1 MNGVFVADHFDGVG
15 LCHSTG
21 NKLEACLAAEVLEG
35 FARLPADVDGLDV
48 VGVEVIGSLGS
59 LSLESCLEVAE
70 VAELDAFAFEQEFL
84 QAVDGLGEEPDD
96 VASAIDAAVVGD
108 VAGEV
113 VDVNIATAL
122 SHAIGLGF
130 LDVGFLSAGFRTQ
143 DCDTVINHS
152 CLVLG

>member
-21 NKLEACLAAEVLEG
+21 NELEACLAAEVLEG

-48 VGVEVIGSLGS
+48 VGVEVVGSLGS

-84 QAVDGLGEEPDD
+84 QAIDCLGEETHD
-96 VASAIDAAVVGD
+96 VASAIDAAVIGD

-113 VDVNIATAL
+113 VDIDLATDLRDAERF
-122 SHAIGLGF
+122 GLG
-130 LDVGFLSAGFRTQ
+130 DVGFLGTGLSAH
-143 DCDTVINHS
+143 DCDAVINHN
-152 CLVLG
+152 C

>member
-21 NKLEACLAAEVLEG
+21 NELEACLATEVLEG
-35 FARLPADVDGLDV
+35 FARLPADVDGLNV

-84 QAVDGLGEEPDD
+84 QAIDCLGEETHD
-96 VASAIDAAVVGD
+96 VASAIDAAVIGD

-113 VDVNIATAL
+113 VDIDLATDLRDAERF
-122 SHAIGLGF
+122 GLG
-130 LDVGFLSAGFRTQ
+130 DVGFLGTGLSRLLTTTETSTAL
-143 DCDTVINHS
+143 S
-152 CLVLG
+152 S